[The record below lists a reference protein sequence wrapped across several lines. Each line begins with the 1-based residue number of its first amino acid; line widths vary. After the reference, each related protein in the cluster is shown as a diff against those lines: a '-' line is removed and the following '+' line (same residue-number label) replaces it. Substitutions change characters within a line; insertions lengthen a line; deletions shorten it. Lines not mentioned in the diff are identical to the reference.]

1 MVHTDGEGHMST
13 TTASRKKGKE
23 RIFEVIQIAGG
34 TDAVSLL
41 FDRVIITLIIVSIV
55 ITTAQTFSLPPAIA
69 RLMDVLD
76 AVCMITFTVEYIL
89 RLWTA
94 DLLYPSSNMPHLKF
108 LISPAAIIDLLSFLP
123 FYLTGFIPAGMVVFR
138 LIRVARILRLFR
150 INLYLDPVTA
160 ILSVLK
166 RKASLIFASI
176 FLVFVLMFASSLLM
190 YYAEHDAQPE
200 VFENAFSGLWWA
212 VSTLSTTGYGD
223 IYPVTVL
230 GKTLAIIITL
240 LGMCIVAIPTG
251 IITAGFMEAARN
263 TDPQSYDSEDADTLS
278 RWIMDI
284 SSPRTAVYAP
294 FHVDPDSSSVEQ
306 IPLSRFV
313 GRCIV
318 ETVNGELTA
327 EKAGAIISKGSGE
340 ASRRLLIR
348 GDVTLTAE
356 AAEFLS
362 SFGVLLVGSSK
373 DITGK
378 DEISSI
384 LLSGR
389 VILLSNL
396 ELSEIDDGEYIL
408 SASPILVPNA
418 ASAPCRAYL
427 LQPGSPS

>member
-1 MVHTDGEGHMST
+1 MSA
-13 TTASRKKGKE
+13 ASTSSKKGKE

-34 TDAVSLL
+34 TDAISLL

-55 ITTAQTFSLPPAIA
+55 ITTAQTFSLPPAIN
-69 RLMDVLD
+69 RLMEILD
-76 AVCMITFTVEYIL
+76 AICMIAFTVEYAL

-94 DLLYPSSNMPHLKF
+94 DLLYPSSNTPHLKF
-108 LISPAAIIDLLSFLP
+108 LISPAAIIDLFSFLP
-123 FYLTGFIPAGMVVFR
+123 FYLTGLIPAGMVVFR

-150 INLYLDPVTA
+150 INRYLDPVTA

-166 RKASLIFASI
+166 RKASLIFASL
-176 FLVFVLMFASSLLM
+176 FLVFVLMFASSLLL

-263 TDPQSYDSEDADTLS
+263 TDPMSYSSDNEDTLS

-327 EKAGAIISKGSGE
+327 EKIGAIISKGSGE

-348 GDVTLTAE
+348 GDVTLSPE
-356 AAEFLS
+356 AADFMS
-362 SFGVLLVGSSK
+362 SFGVLLAGSSK
-373 DITGK
+373 DITGE
-378 DEISSI
+378 DEISNI
-384 LLSGR
+384 LLEGH

-396 ELSEIDDGEYIL
+396 ELSDIDDGEYIL

-427 LQPGSPS
+427 LKPGSSS

>member
-1 MVHTDGEGHMST
+1 MST

-427 LQPGSPS
+427 LKPGSPS